1 MNTKLKGVLQL
12 LVILLVTAVVCVV
25 AYTGIGGA
33 KRGSAK
39 NIRLGLD
46 LAGGV
51 SVTYEAT
58 KKIQL
63 LRK

>member
-12 LVILLVTAVVCVV
+12 LVILLVTAAVCVV

-39 NIRLGLD
+39 NIRLGLERYIRSD
-46 LAGGV
+46 
-51 SVTYEAT
+51 
-58 KKIQL
+58 K
-63 LRK
+63 RKSNCSGNERYCV

>member
-12 LVILLVTAVVCVV
+12 LVILLVTAAVCVV

-46 LAGGV
+46 FQVV
-51 SVTYEAT
+51 SALHTKRQ

>member
-12 LVILLVTAVVCVV
+12 LVILLVTAAVCVV

-39 NIRLGLD
+39 TS
-46 LAGGV
+46 A
-51 SVTYEAT
+51 
-58 KKIQL
+58 
-63 LRK
+63 